1 MSLLT
6 TPHVKTTPLTQTINL
21 HTHRT
26 DRVASIILGGGEGV
40 RLFPL
45 TLSRCKPAIPVGG
58 RYRLID
64 FSISNSLNSGYQK
77 IFILTQFLSSSL
89 HQHIFRTY
97 QFDPFSGGFI
107 ELLPAE
113 QKPHKKTWY
122 QGTADA
128 VRQSLECFIETPVD
142 YFLILSGDQLYNMD
156 FRPMLQFAHENDAD
170 LVVAS
175 HPVNAKDASRMGILK
190 VDQDFQIKDFCEKPK
205 TQEELDPFYL
215 PNAEGKHYLGSM
227 GIYLFKREV
236 LFDLLLADSRE
247 DFGKHLI
254 PTKVKEGG
262 VYTYIHH
269 GYWEDIGTIGSF
281 YEANIALTQV
291 NPHFNCYDETY
302 PIYTSRSYLPGAKI
316 SNSQINQSIICEGSI
331 VEASSISNTIL
342 GPRSVIKKG
351 AIIRDSYVMG
361 NEFYTPPVQ
370 IKNRPSTLSI
380 GKDCVI
386 EHAIIDKYVNIGDGV
401 QLINKDRLTTY
412 DGEHVFIRDGVII
425 VPRGADLP
433 DGFII

>member
-6 TPHVKTTPLTQTINL
+6 IPNEKMLSQTQLTNL
-21 HTHRT
+21 HVPRT
-26 DRVASIILGGGEGV
+26 ERVASIILGGGEGV

-128 VRQSLECFIETPVD
+128 VRQSLECFLETPVD

-156 FRPMLQFAHENDAD
+156 FRPMLQFARHNDAD

-175 HPVNAKDASRMGILK
+175 LPVNAKDASRMGILK
-190 VDQDFQIKDFCEKPK
+190 VNEACQIIDFCEKPK
-205 TQEELDPFYL
+205 TEEDLSPFYL
-215 PNAEGKHYLGSM
+215 PHEEGKNYLGSM

-236 LFDLLLADSRE
+236 LFDLLHADPRE

-262 VYTYIHH
+262 AFTYLYH

-281 YEANIALTQV
+281 YEANIALTR
-291 NPHFNCYDETY
+291 PYPPFNYYDEGY

-316 SNSQINQSIICEGSI
+316 LKSQIDQSIICEGSI
-331 VEASSISNTIL
+331 VEASTVTHSIL

-351 AIIRDSYVMG
+351 TTIRNSYVMG
-361 NEFYTPPVQ
+361 NEFYAPPVQ
-370 IKNRPSTLSI
+370 IKNRPSKLSI

-386 EHAIIDKYVNIGDGV
+386 ERAIIDKYVNIGDGV
-401 QLINKDRLTTY
+401 QLINKNRLTTF

-425 VPRGADLP
+425 VPRGANLP